1 MWSLPSINIYYGPSI
16 VQVFYTRWPSHKL
29 LRGCPYPSDESSSR
43 QPFFSSSLWNE
54 IIYTNSHDTIDEF
67 QLKAKCCV
75 FMIWN
80 WFVLMLLFSIL
91 FNLFTKFLL
100 EYFVK
105 GIARMRKTK
114 PRAQSMQS
122 DMKRRIY
129 KWIIITLIKSI
140 QLNAYRVGNIE
151 MTRVA
156 RQNFM

>member
-1 MWSLPSINIYYGPSI
+1 M
-16 VQVFYTRWPSHKL
+16 RKL
-29 LRGCPYPSDESSSR
+29 RLKPKSGRLQTLWILMQITPTFGIPNHL
-43 QPFFSSSLWNE
+43 FSASLWNE

>member
-1 MWSLPSINIYYGPSI
+1 M
-16 VQVFYTRWPSHKL
+16 RKL
-29 LRGCPYPSDESSSR
+29 RLKPKSGRLQTLWILMQITPTFGIPNYL
-43 QPFFSSSLWNE
+43 FSASLWNE

>member
-1 MWSLPSINIYYGPSI
+1 M
-16 VQVFYTRWPSHKL
+16 RKL
-29 LRGCPYPSDESSSR
+29 RLKPKSGRLQTLWILMQITPTFGIPNHL
-43 QPFFSSSLWNE
+43 FSASLWNE

-80 WFVLMLLFSIL
+80 WFALMLLFSIL

>member
-1 MWSLPSINIYYGPSI
+1 M
-16 VQVFYTRWPSHKL
+16 RKL
-29 LRGCPYPSDESSSR
+29 RLKPKSGRLQTLWIFMQITPTFGIPNHL
-43 QPFFSSSLWNE
+43 FSASLWNE